1 MPLAEKECFMPEKI
15 QILVVDDE
23 LIVRESL
30 VGWMK
35 RAGHNVDAASGGH
48 QALSLI
54 HI

>member
-1 MPLAEKECFMPEKI
+1 MPEKV

-35 RAGHNVDAASGGH
+35 RAGHNVMELPGAIRH
-48 QALSLI
+48 WK
-54 HI
+54 

>member
-1 MPLAEKECFMPEKI
+1 MPEKI

-48 QALSLI
+48 QALEMI
-54 HI
+54 GRK